1 MSDIRKVRAKRNIVA
16 SVVCQIITLLC
27 GFLVP
32 RALLGAFG
40 SEVYGACSSI
50 TQFLSYITLL
60 EGGVG
65 GVARAVLYKP
75 LAEDD
80 RETISGILLEIRRF
94 FRGIVVVFGVY
105 VVVLA
110 CAFRRISHVEALN
123 PLSSF
128 LLVVAISLST
138 FAQYSIGISD
148 SILIQA
154 AQRSYITGGV
164 NILVTV
170 VNAVSVVILVS
181 LGCNVL
187 TVKLISSLIYVVK
200 PLVYW
205 LYVRRTWH
213 PAKVADKSKVYLT
226 QKWNGLGQHLAF
238 FLHSNTDVVILTCF
252 ADLKAVAVYS
262 VYYMVVSH
270 IQNLVLSFSSG
281 MEAVFGDMLAKEEYP
296 RLHRTFDSYETLLS
310 LICTILF
317 SETVVLIVPFI
328 QIYTS
333 GISDADYYAPLFGT
347 LLSLSA
353 LLYCLRIP
361 YHNMVIAAGHFKQTE
376 LASYGEAAINV
387 VLSMLLVSR
396 MGLVGVAIGT
406 LAATAF
412 RFLYYV
418 FYLENHIFNRN
429 KGLFGR
435 RLFVNALSFVV
446 SWGMGSLVTRH
457 ARMGNYA
464 QWALW
469 GIVTG
474 VLSAAIVL
482 GVNLAF
488 YPESCRN
495 LLKTAIAPGK
505 IKNKKEGPYA
515 DAESQS

>member
-1 MSDIRKVRAKRNIVA
+1 MADFRTSRAKENIA
-16 SVVCQIITLLC
+16 TSLLGQFISLAC
-27 GFLVP
+27 GFVVP
-32 RALLGAFG
+32 GVLLGAFG
-40 SEVYGACSSI
+40 SEIYGACSSI

-65 GVARAVLYKP
+65 GVARAALYKP
-75 LAEDD
+75 LAEND
-80 RETISGILLEIRRF
+80 THSISAILSEVRRF
-94 FRGIVVVFGVY
+94 FRLILGIFGIY
-105 VVVLA
+105 VLILA
-110 CAFRRISHVEALN
+110 CCFQNISHTEALN
-123 PLSSF
+123 WLSSF
-128 LLVVAISLST
+128 LLVIVISLST
-138 FAQYSIGISD
+138 FVEYYIGISN
-148 SILIQA
+148 LLLLNA
-154 AQRSYITGGV
+154 AQRSYIV
-164 NILVTV
+164 SWSNILATIINTV
-170 VNAVSVVILVS
+170 AVVVLVR
-181 LGCNVL
+181 LNCNII
-187 TVKLISSLIYVVK
+187 TVKLVSSLIYVVK
-200 PLVYW
+200 PIVYW

-213 PAKVADKSKVYLT
+213 PARVADKSKVYLP
-226 QKWNGLGQHLAF
+226 QKWNGLGQHLAY

-262 VYYMVVSH
+262 VYNMVVSH
-270 IQNLVLSFSSG
+270 IQNLALSFSSG
-281 MEAVFGDMLAKEEYP
+281 MEAVFGDMLAKGEYP
-296 RLHRTFDSYETLLS
+296 QLHRTFDSYETLLS

-429 KGLFGR
+429 KGLFGK
-435 RLFVNALSFVV
+435 RLFVNTLSFTV

-457 ARMGNYA
+457 VRMGNYA
-464 QWALW
+464 QWAMW

-474 VLSAAIVL
+474 VLSAAVVF
-482 GVNLAF
+482 GVNLVF
-488 YPESCRN
+488 SPESCRN

-505 IKNKKEGPYA
+505 IKNQKEGSYA
-515 DAESQS
+515 EFQS